1 MIPDRSSRTGRAGPV
16 APDRSNRGP
25 PLPNRFDADRSTEE
39 ERLLARI
46 LESLPEAPAGPAGAP
61 AAVPIGPGDDAAGIG
76 IGAGGE
82 EGGLLL
88 LTVDAAEEGVH
99 FDRGLHPFRAVGRR
113 AVAAA
118 VSDLAAMGGRPV
130 ASLVSLVA
138 PGADA
143 GSALE
148 ISVAAGERAAELGAP
163 VVGGN
168 LTSGAALGLHVSVV
182 GRIPRGGRA
191 LRRSGARAGDGLFV
205 SGALGGA
212 ALGLEI
218 LRQRAAPG
226 GREGRGPA
234 AEEEERL
241 VRRHLDP
248 EPRLRLGE
256 AVARSGAATAAMDLS
271 DGLALD
277 LHRLAE
283 AAGVGAVVE
292 AARIPCAAPPSEPF
306 PDSFPPFPPGLS
318 AALFGGEDYEL
329 LLTGPDE
336 AALAAAAAPERLVR
350 IGEITERSS
359 GIRLRNRSGAE
370 IPLPRR
376 GWDALRPG

>member
-1 MIPDRSSRTGRAGPV
+1 MDREPIDPDRR
-16 APDRSNRGP
+16 
-25 PLPNRFDADRSTEE
+25 TEE

-46 LESLPEAPAGPAGAP
+46 LESLREAPAGPAGAP
-61 AAVPIGPGDDAAGIG
+61 ATIPIGPGDDAAGIET
-76 IGAGGE
+76 GA
-82 EGGLLL
+82 GLLL

-99 FDRGLHPFRAVGRR
+99 FDRELHPFRAVGRR

-118 VSDLAAMGGRPV
+118 VSDLAAMGGRPL
-130 ASLVSLVA
+130 ASLLSLAA

-143 GSALE
+143 EPALA
-148 ISVAAGERAAELGAP
+148 VAAAAGARAAELGAP

-168 LTSGAALGLHVSVV
+168 LSGGAALGVHVSVV
-182 GRIPRGGRA
+182 GRMSPGVRA
-191 LRRSGARAGDGLFV
+191 LRRSGARAGDALFV

-218 LRQRAAPG
+218 LRRRRSAASGGSDRAS
-226 GREGRGPA
+226 A
-234 AEEEERL
+234 AAEERL
-241 VRRHLDP
+241 VRRHLEP

-256 AVARSGAATAAMDLS
+256 AIARSGAATAALDLS

-283 AAGVGAVVE
+283 ASGVGAVVE
-292 AARIPCAAPPSEPF
+292 EARLPRPAPPPDPL
-306 PDSFPPFPPGLS
+306 PDSFPPFPAGLS

-336 AALAAAAAPERLVR
+336 DALKAAAAPESLTR

-359 GIRLRNRSGAE
+359 GVRLRHRDGTEA
-370 IPLPRR
+370 PLPRR
-376 GWDALRPG
+376 GWDALRPEG

>member
-1 MIPDRSSRTGRAGPV
+1 MDREPIDS
-16 APDRSNRGP
+16 DRR
-25 PLPNRFDADRSTEE
+25 TEE

-46 LESLPEAPAGPAGAP
+46 LESLREAPAGPAGAP
-61 AAVPIGPGDDAAGIG
+61 ATIPIGPGDDAAGIEA
-76 IGAGGE
+76 GA
-82 EGGLLL
+82 GLLL

-99 FDRGLHPFRAVGRR
+99 FDRELHPFRAVGRR

-118 VSDLAAMGGRPV
+118 VSDLAAMGGRPL
-130 ASLVSLVA
+130 ASLLSLVA

-143 GSALE
+143 EPALA
-148 ISVAAGERAAELGAP
+148 VAAAAGARAAELGAP

-168 LTSGAALGLHVSVV
+168 LSGGAALGLHVSVV
-182 GRIPRGGRA
+182 GRMSPGVRA
-191 LRRSGARAGDGLFV
+191 LRRSGARVGDALFV

-218 LRQRAAPG
+218 LRRRRSASAGGEERA
-226 GREGRGPA
+226 PA
-234 AEEEERL
+234 ASEERL
-241 VRRHLDP
+241 VRRHLEP

-256 AVARSGAATAAMDLS
+256 AIARSGAATAALDLS

-283 AAGVGAVVE
+283 ASGVGAVVE
-292 AARIPCAAPPSEPF
+292 EARLPRPAPPPDPL
-306 PDSFPPFPPGLS
+306 PDSFPPFPAGLS

-336 AALAAAAAPERLVR
+336 DALKAAAAPESLTR

-359 GIRLRNRSGAE
+359 GIRRRNRNGAE
-370 IPLPRR
+370 RPLPRR
-376 GWDALRPG
+376 GWDALRPEG